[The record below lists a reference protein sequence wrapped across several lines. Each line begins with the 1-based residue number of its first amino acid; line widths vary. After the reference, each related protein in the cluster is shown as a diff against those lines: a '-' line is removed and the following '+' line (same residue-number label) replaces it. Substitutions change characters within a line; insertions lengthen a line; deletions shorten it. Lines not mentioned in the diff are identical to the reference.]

1 MLKKKYTGFL
11 HKKHSTYSD
20 IKVGQGGEEHCLLQK
35 QAMLKTSG
43 SRRAKTIQLH
53 FENSRKSPSGE
64 RVCVYFN
71 NITSI
76 LSGKQ
81 PVGLNI

>member
-35 QAMLKTSG
+35 QAMLKTCQ
-43 SRRAKTIQLH
+43 AA
-53 FENSRKSPSGE
+53 GE
-64 RVCVYFN
+64 QKLYSYILKIPETVLQGKGYV
-71 NITSI
+71 SI
-76 LSGKQ
+76 LTILRVYCQASNLLG
-81 PVGLNI
+81 